1 MAVVLQLWSDT
12 SIEYRDGVVGCA
24 AEVVAFLFIR
34 AMKHRTAIQSTKAM
48 KAMINTMVAQRIAYF
63 FFLAE
68 LSSLMCKP
76 GTGAGGER
84 EGE

>member
-1 MAVVLQLWSDT
+1 
-12 SIEYRDGVVGCA
+12 
-24 AEVVAFLFIR
+24 
-34 AMKHRTAIQSTKAM
+34 MKHRTAIQSTKAM

-76 GTGAGGER
+76 GTGAGGEG